1 MPSRN
6 RTRTIK
12 GGPQGTDAVLE
23 IIIPTVDENRAQQA
37 VITQYQ
43 ALAKEDESKV
53 GEAQELIEV
62 AAREYIASHVKFWNW
77 VDDDGKELTLPSA
90 DYNVLGELI
99 REELDFIAKAL
110 NGQVGEMGDTKKLVK
125 KS

>member
-12 GGPQGTDAVLE
+12 GGPQGADAVLE
-23 IIIPTVDENRAQQA
+23 IIIPTVDENRQQQA
-37 VITQYQ
+37 IITQYQ
-43 ALAKEDESKV
+43 SIASEDANKV
-53 GEAQELIEV
+53 GEMQEAIEV
-62 AAREYIASHVKFWNW
+62 AAREYIAAHVKFWNW